1 MKYPTPDEEAR
12 DVPIA
17 KQVVKACEHV
27 HAVIFRR
34 EVWAIYLTGH
44 RGQEKQFG
52 VRLYNISIT
61 KYDCHNGHVCPV

>member
-44 RGQEKQFG
+44 RGQEK
-52 VRLYNISIT
+52 
-61 KYDCHNGHVCPV
+61 